1 MSDRADPRPRRRPP
15 VAFVV
20 RLLVLVALTA
30 AIGIAYQAVEDFIP
44 YWDYARIERLF
55 QTLAEAFDDGPAAG
69 LEWLRDQVNSSEYN
83 SVFALPL
90 MPVSDLVGASRDRIV
105 LAVLLVHVTLYLVAF
120 GFLLRKVLGLGSL
133 DEVGLLPL
141 GAALLL
147 PSVFTATMLGFETVA
162 VLPVLTVAVT
172 LFLAASWPDGAPTT
186 TRRMALFA
194 LAGGLLAATFLIR
207 RAYAYTVISFY
218 ATAGLVLLAELVL
231 GRLGWRSRE
240 ARVRVAGLAAAGAG
254 SLAVLLGIARDRVL
268 SVLATPYHELYAAW
282 KISSLEAYRQLL
294 SSVGGIV
301 LVAAAVGFLV
311 GRRALPAGRRIMAD
325 LLGLT
330 AAVGFAQWIF
340 LVRLR
345 MRLDKPMLYAPMIA
359 LGIAL
364 LLGDRAGRRW
374 AGVVRVVVV
383 VLLVANLGASLGALP
398 GVEGLR
404 RVVVADPLPPLT
416 RDDMDEFRDL
426 VSWLR
431 AETTGADGR
440 GEPILVLAAT
450 GDLNDSLVKEAEI
463 AFFGWGDQR
472 LDVPPFNTVDRTSN
486 YPVWLHRAEW
496 VVLARPFQFHTSAE
510 ERRLLR
516 FAWDELVERRGVAR
530 NFERIDRRWVLGR
543 RAKRPVRVEVWRR
556 VRDDSPTELLDLLDR
571 SKAFVIHHPVFPDLW
586 VEDGPLPGFFSDRL
600 KREGEVYRLHLPLP
614 AGRLVSSATLMAP
627 LDGGVGVVVKAA
639 PARGRARGAELVAEL
654 LDVEALRAGV
664 EEVVLRRALA
674 VEETVRLELETPTG
688 ATVLL
693 RLGVERPAAKAPA
706 LIMADVE
713 IAGQSR

>member
-1 MSDRADPRPRRRPP
+1 MSDRAGPRRRLRPP
-15 VAFVV
+15 LAFVL
-20 RLLVLVALTA
+20 RLLVLVVLTA

-69 LEWLRDQVNSSEYN
+69 FEWLRDQVNSSEYN

-90 MPVSDLVGASRDRIV
+90 MPVSDLVGVSRDRIV

-120 GFLLRKVLGLGSL
+120 GFLLRKVLGLRSL
-133 DEVGLLPL
+133 DEIGLLPL

-172 LFLAASWPDGAPTT
+172 LFLAASWPDGVPTT
-186 TRRMALFA
+186 VRRLVIFFV
-194 LAGGLLAATFLIR
+194 AGGLLAATFLIR

-218 ATAGLVLLAELVL
+218 VTAGLVLLGELVL
-231 GRLGWRSRE
+231 GQLGWRSRE
-240 ARVRVAGLAAAGAG
+240 ARVRVAGLATAGIG

-268 SVLATPYHELYAAW
+268 AVLATPYHELYAAW
-282 KISSLEAYRQLL
+282 KITSLEAYRQLL
-294 SSVGGIV
+294 SSVGGIM
-301 LVAAAVGFLV
+301 LVAAAVGFLLT
-311 GRRALPAGRRIMAD
+311 RRVVPAGRRVMAV

-359 LGIAL
+359 LGLAL
-364 LLGDRAGRRW
+364 LLSGRDDRRW
-374 AGVVRVVVV
+374 VRVVRAICL

-398 GVEGLR
+398 AMAPTR
-404 RVVVADPLPPLT
+404 RVVFADPLPPLV
-416 RDDMDEFRDL
+416 RDDMDQLRDL
-426 VSWLR
+426 VAWLR
-431 AETTGADGR
+431 NETVGADGR

-463 AFFGWGDQR
+463 VFFGWGDQR

-496 VVLARPFQFHTSAE
+496 VVLARPFQFHTSAG
-510 ERRLLR
+510 ERRLVR
-516 FAWDELVERRGVAR
+516 FAWDELAERRGVAK
-530 NFERIDRRWVLGR
+530 NFERVERRWVLGR
-543 RAKRPVRVEVWRR
+543 RARSPVKVEVWRR
-556 VRDDSPTELLDLLDR
+556 VRADSRTELLDLLDR

-600 KREGEVYRLHLPLP
+600 KRDGEVYRLHLPLP
-614 AGRLVSSATLMAP
+614 TGRLASAATLMQP
-627 LDGGVGVVVKAA
+627 LTPGAGIVVEAGPV
-639 PARGRARGAELVAEL
+639 RGRVRDAELIAEL
-654 LDVEALRAGV
+654 LDVEALRAGQ
-664 EEVVLRRALA
+664 ESVVLRQPVG
-674 VEETVRLELETPTG
+674 VEVPVRLELETPPG
-688 ATVLL
+688 ASVLL
-693 RLGVERPAAKAPA
+693 RLVVERPAAKAPS

-713 IAGQSR
+713 IGGQSR